1 MSPSN
6 KQEWTL
12 RNTRQHWSLFST
24 LLWLTL
30 TPSGLLADA
39 VQGPVAEPA
48 GTVAPLGAGYLI
60 QFTLGLIAVLSAV
73 MILAWIM
80 RRMNRWQM
88 SAGGSLR
95 LLGGLSLGARER
107 ILLVQVGDLQL
118 LVGVAPGYIRK
129 LHVLAQ
135 PLPATKNLSNEDQQG
150 SFSSRLANVLQK
162 GIAHQGPR

>member
-1 MSPSN
+1 VSPSN

-12 RNTRQHWSLFST
+12 RNTRQHRSIFSI
-24 LLWLTL
+24 LHWLTL

-39 VQGPVAEPA
+39 VQEPVAEPA
-48 GTVAPLGAGYLI
+48 GTVTPLGAGYLI
-60 QFTLGLIAVLSAV
+60 QFTLGLIAVLTAV

-107 ILLVQVGDLQL
+107 ILLVQVGDIQL

-129 LHVLAQ
+129 LHVLTQ
-135 PLPATKNLSNEDQQG
+135 PLPATKNLLKENQRD
-150 SFSSRLANVLQK
+150 SFYSRLANALQK
-162 GIAHQGPR
+162 GITHQGPR